1 MEGYHREGT
10 SVSREDGERRR
21 ERKLEGDCEIPGWVG
36 YEGEGLTLAGGE
48 REMTKV
54 MVAVNRRGGEA
65 GPGGVWANIR
75 FTYFPHEYF
84 FWGMVSDILFG
95 QTLTRLAGELSSP

>member
-1 MEGYHREGT
+1 
-10 SVSREDGERRR
+10 
-21 ERKLEGDCEIPGWVG
+21 
-36 YEGEGLTLAGGE
+36 
-48 REMTKV
+48 MTKM
-54 MVAVNRRGGEA
+54 MVAVNRRGGEV

-95 QTLTRLAGELSSP
+95 QTLTRLTGELSSP